1 MTARHLL
8 QLYPRA
14 WRERYG
20 EEFVSTVGAQ
30 PLNAQQAIDIVGGAI
45 DAWITFKSVTTRLH
59 TPGGGAVMTQQW
71 KAICAANGVRYTK
84 RDALISAGVMVAASL
99 LLVAAGIYARSTGR
113 SELGDALTSVS
124 FPIAFMVSMPFAMLK
139 GQPKTV
145 QAVSLIFSTLILV
158 IATWIATRI

>member
-20 EEFVSTVGAQ
+20 EEFVNTVGAQ
-30 PLNAQQAIDIVGGAI
+30 PLNAQQTIDIVGGAI
-45 DAWITFKSVTTRLH
+45 DAWITFKSATTRLH

-71 KAICAANGVRYTK
+71 KAICATSGVRYTK
-84 RDALISAGVMVAASL
+84 RDALISAGIMIAASL
-99 LLVAAGIYARSTGR
+99 LLVAAGVYARNMGR
-113 SELGDALTSVS
+113 SELGDALTSVA
-124 FPIAFMVSMPFAMLK
+124 FPIALMVSMPFAILK

-145 QAVSLIFSTLILV
+145 QVVSFVFTTLIL
-158 IATWIATRI
+158 IIGTWIATKI